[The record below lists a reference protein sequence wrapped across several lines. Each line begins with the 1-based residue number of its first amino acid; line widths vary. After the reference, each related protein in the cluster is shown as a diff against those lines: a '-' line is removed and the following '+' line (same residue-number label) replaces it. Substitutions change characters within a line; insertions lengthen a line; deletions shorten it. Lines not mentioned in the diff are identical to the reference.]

1 MGLQVSVHLGR
12 GTQCRQQG
20 SRNTNREAGKA
31 SYMFKAAL
39 TPAWDNRANDRAM
52 PGSLELCRLAPAGQP
67 ALGSCSSP
75 GGHRLRELWR
85 SPGARGKGG
94 PALQRPGPT
103 PGAAARPTVT
113 EPCCTPRAELGAAW
127 NPFL

>member
-1 MGLQVSVHLGR
+1 MGLQVSIHLGR

-20 SRNTNREAGKA
+20 SRNTNREPGKA

-67 ALGSCSSP
+67 ALGSCSSSHTRNTP
-75 GGHRLRELWR
+75 PPHTHTHTHTHTLGI
-85 SPGARGKGG
+85 KGCL
-94 PALQRPGPT
+94 AKMLMLT
-103 PGAAARPTVT
+103 TWV
-113 EPCCTPRAELGAAW
+113 LSFH
-127 NPFL
+127 NPQVSH

>member
-1 MGLQVSVHLGR
+1 MGLQVSIHLGR

-20 SRNTNREAGKA
+20 SRNTNREPGKA

-67 ALGSCSSP
+67 ALGSCSSS
-75 GGHRLRELWR
+75 HTRN
-85 SPGARGKGG
+85 
-94 PALQRPGPT
+94 T
-103 PGAAARPTVT
+103 PPPHTHT
-113 EPCCTPRAELGAAW
+113 HTHTHP
-127 NPFL
+127 